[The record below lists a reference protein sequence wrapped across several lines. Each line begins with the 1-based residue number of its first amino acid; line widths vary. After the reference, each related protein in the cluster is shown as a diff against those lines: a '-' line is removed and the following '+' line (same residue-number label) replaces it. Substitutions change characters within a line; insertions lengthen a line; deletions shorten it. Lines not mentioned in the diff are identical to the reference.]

1 MTKDHQYTF
10 ERFYAYS
17 MARSEIECNTRLL
30 GYNAQHLPEW
40 DTAQLISADPAL
52 AHDIA
57 QAVTYLDSRGLL
69 ARPYPDRPSVVV
81 IMSNPE
87 ERRSTQREALPVAV

>member
-1 MTKDHQYTF
+1 MTQDHQYTI

-17 MARSEIECNTRLL
+17 MARSEIECAARLL
-30 GYNAQHLPEW
+30 GYNAHHRLEW
-40 DTAQLISADPAL
+40 DTEQLISAELAL

-57 QAVTYLDSRGLL
+57 QAVAYLDSRGLL

>member
-1 MTKDHQYTF
+1 MTQDHQYTI

-17 MARSEIECNTRLL
+17 MARAEIECNTRLL
-30 GYNAQHLPEW
+30 GYNAQHRLEW
-40 DTAQLISADPAL
+40 DTAQLFSADPAL

-57 QAVTYLDSRGLL
+57 QAVAYLDSRGLL
-69 ARPYPDRPSVVV
+69 SRPYPDRPSVVV

-87 ERRSTQREALPVAV
+87 ERRSTQREALPVAA